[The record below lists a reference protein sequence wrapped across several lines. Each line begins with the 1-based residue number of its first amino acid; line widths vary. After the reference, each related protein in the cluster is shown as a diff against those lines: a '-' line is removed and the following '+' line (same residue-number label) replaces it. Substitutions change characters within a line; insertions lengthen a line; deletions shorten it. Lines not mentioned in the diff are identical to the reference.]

1 MGHVICAVV
10 ADTKQHA
17 KLAASALKI
26 TYEDLKE
33 DPIFTVEVR
42 RSLTSLSVLSRVTKK
57 PQRADTAD
65 SFRQRS
71 LNVCVCVC
79 VGCRKLWRRAPS
91 FLLKERFRE
100 ET

>member
-42 RSLTSLSVLSRVTKK
+42 RSLTSLSAS
-57 PQRADTAD
+57 QETAK
-65 SFRQRS
+65 S
-71 LNVCVCVC
+71 
-79 VGCRKLWRRAPS
+79 
-91 FLLKERFRE
+91 
-100 ET
+100 